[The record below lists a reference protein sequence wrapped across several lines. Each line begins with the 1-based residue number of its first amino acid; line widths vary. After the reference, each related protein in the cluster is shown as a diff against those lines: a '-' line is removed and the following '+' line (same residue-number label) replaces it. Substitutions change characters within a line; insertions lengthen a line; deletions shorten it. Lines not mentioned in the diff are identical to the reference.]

1 MLSPWLFEVTVS
13 DIIDWPLGTGSKP
26 GLLLILQTY
35 MWQKVALSQAFTL
48 ALFQKHCWFSSKC
61 NITVKPVERY
71 FQPTRTS
78 KTTSEP
84 TQGRNRSL
92 AMNVESLSPTKA
104 ISSFTNETISR
115 TRMVTRSRVFFVT
128 FATKATTGSLTY
140 EATSSTTS
148 WKLFQRKIFR
158 KMNTMRKDSR
168 NTITGWGSL
177 TRMEK

>member
-1 MLSPWLFEVTVS
+1 
-13 DIIDWPLGTGSKP
+13 
-26 GLLLILQTY
+26 

-48 ALFQKHCWFSSKC
+48 TLFQKHCWFSPLC
-61 NITVKPVERY
+61 NIIVKPVARY

-78 KTTSEP
+78 KTTPEP
-84 TQGRNRSL
+84 TRGRNRSL

-140 EATSSTTS
+140 EVTSSITS

-158 KMNTMRKDSR
+158 KINTMRKHSR
-168 NTITGWGSL
+168 NTITG
-177 TRMEK
+177 